1 MFATTDP
8 QPGHIRVDIDMGSEP
23 SDPAAIDLILEQTN
37 APTGASTETLDV
49 RELGPPK
56 PLQRTLELI
65 EEMPEEAVLIQYN
78 DRAPQFLFPKLE
90 DRGYAHET
98 IDKDDVVVTAI
109 WRAESDS

>member
-8 QPGHIRVDIDMGSEP
+8 QPGRIRVYMGPES
-23 SDPAAIDLILEQTN
+23 SDPAAIDRVLEQTN
-37 APTGASTETLDV
+37 APAGASTETLDV

-56 PLQRTLELI
+56 PLQRTLERI

-98 IDKDDVVVTAI
+98 IDRDGVVVTAI